1 MKSPGKPFN
10 FTDRLIPA
18 FCVVI
23 FFSFFGALAVV
34 SRAQD
39 DLRNTVYGNK
49 PPKTKKTG
57 TTTPKPAAT
66 PRKRKPV
73 GTTATTKKSKLVPV
87 IFTTQEAKAEIWL
100 NNRNIGMTDGGAQ
113 LRRNIAPGIYQVMVK
128 KAGQVIF
135 PVQSISVTDEQTDIM
150 LVREYPKPQPKTIP
164 VAKVENPKPK
174 TDQELALE
182 ISQKVRET
190 LENYADPTKTDTVTA
205 ADWQK
210 VLEAAQLGQ
219 LQGYTAVQIEAQRW
233 FASGQIEMAKGNYPN
248 AFTAF
253 NKAQEYMPSSALP
266 FYGLGNAYLANKQ
279 PADALKAYQRAVQI
293 DPKMAMAYR
302 GAGDAL
308 RILEREKD
316 AINSYKNAIQLGYR
330 TPETRY
336 YLATVLAKTGKHPDA
351 IKELEEVT
359 KEAATADAFVALG
372 NSYQALKRDVSALEA
387 FRKAT
392 ETDPNS
398 AVAFDSL
405 GDFYFRQ
412 REYVK
417 AKDAL
422 EKAVALDPEGKSV
435 NLQETQKKIK
445 EATAKIK

>member
-10 FTDRLIPA
+10 FTDQLING

-23 FFSFFGALAVV
+23 FFSLFVAFAVT
-34 SRAQD
+34 SRAQG

-49 PPKTKKTG
+49 PPKTKKTSQ
-57 TTTPKPAAT
+57 TTPKPST
-66 PRKRKPV
+66 PKKRKPV
-73 GTTATTKKSKLVPV
+73 TTVTKKTTLVPV
-87 IFTTQEAKAEIWL
+87 VFAAGEAKAEIWL
-100 NNRNIGMTDGGAQ
+100 NNRNIGLTDASSQ
-113 LRRNIAPGIYQVMVK
+113 LKKNIKPGIYEVVVK
-128 KAGQVIF
+128 KGGQVLH
-135 PVQSISVTDEQTDIM
+135 PALSINVTAEQTYFR
-150 LVREYPKPQPKTIP
+150 LVRENPKPSKPVIP

-174 TDQELALE
+174 TEEEIALE
-182 ISQKVRET
+182 VSQKVRET
-190 LENYADPTKTDTVTA
+190 LETYADPTKTDTVTA
-205 ADWQK
+205 ADWEL
-210 VLEAAQLGQ
+210 VLKAAQLGQ

-253 NKAQEYMPSSALP
+253 NKAQEYMPNSALP

-279 PADALKAYQRAVQI
+279 PADALKAHQRAIQI

-302 GAGDAL
+302 GQGDAL

-316 AINSYKNAIQLGYR
+316 AIISYKNAIQLGYR
-330 TPETRY
+330 TPQTRH
-336 YLATVLAKTGKHPDA
+336 YLAVVLAKTGKHLDA

-359 KEAATADAFVALG
+359 KEAPTADAYVALG

-387 FRKAT
+387 FRQAT

-398 AVAFDSL
+398 ALAFDSL

-422 EKAVALDPEGKSV
+422 EKAVALDPEGKSI
-435 NLQETQKKIK
+435 NLKETQNKIK
-445 EATAKIK
+445 EATSRIK